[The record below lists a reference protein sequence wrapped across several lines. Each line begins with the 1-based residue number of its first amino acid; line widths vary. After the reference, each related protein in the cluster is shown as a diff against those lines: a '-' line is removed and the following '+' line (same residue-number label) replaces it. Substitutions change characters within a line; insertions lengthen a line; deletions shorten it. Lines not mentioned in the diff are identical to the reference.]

1 MRAPHFTIHSS
12 ARSGRRAHAAM
23 AWRPRRSLCVA
34 ECARR
39 RPCARFDL
47 VQLVWTVEPD
57 ARSRS
62 AHHSARPTAATLI
75 KTSLRAHDQSGLA
88 EGFWIRAPC
97 RGRGPFLFHTSVH
110 TTLPTHPGLHM
121 RKYRP
126 PYLPYSGPQIPE
138 TQKARISDGPGSDR
152 IFGSIPPTDHLDL
165 RQSVGGRGEAS
176 IDGRGSRLGG
186 GVR

>member
-1 MRAPHFTIHSS
+1 MIGVAGFGLPAGVGVRSYFT
-12 ARSGRRAHAAM
+12 
-23 AWRPRRSLCVA
+23 P
-34 ECARR
+34 
-39 RPCARFDL
+39 
-47 VQLVWTVEPD
+47 
-57 ARSRS
+57 
-62 AHHSARPTAATLI
+62 
-75 KTSLRAHDQSGLA
+75 
-88 EGFWIRAPC
+88 
-97 RGRGPFLFHTSVH
+97 LFTPPY
-110 TTLPTHPGLHM
+110 LPYPGLHM